1 MMSEFVAR
9 YELGRQW
16 WQGWHKGN
24 KGAPPNTNPLGVGAK
39 LRAAGA
45 VRAQCGRS
53 AGALQAHCRR
63 NAGAMQAQCRRSVS
77 TVQAQY
83 RSSVST
89 VQPQYKR
96 SARRPMQRKRSA
108 GAAQEHTHTEND
120 SSKYFWSR
128 SSTA

>member
-45 VRAQCGRS
+45 VRAQSSFWRSMPQRQRPRTMAVPHLVLERRGRRRYVHRRDANRCGQIQ
-53 AGALQAHCRR
+53 G
-63 NAGAMQAQCRRSVS
+63 
-77 TVQAQY
+77 
-83 RSSVST
+83 
-89 VQPQYKR
+89 
-96 SARRPMQRKRSA
+96 
-108 GAAQEHTHTEND
+108 
-120 SSKYFWSR
+120 
-128 SSTA
+128 

>member
-45 VRAQCGRS
+45 VRAQSSFWRS
-53 AGALQAHCRR
+53 MPQRQRPRTMAVPHLVLV
-63 NAGAMQAQCRRSVS
+63 RSWSAEAVVDMFIDGMRTDVAKS
-77 TVQAQY
+77 
-83 RSSVST
+83 
-89 VQPQYKR
+89 K
-96 SARRPMQRKRSA
+96 ARRVQTR
-108 GAAQEHTHTEND
+108 ND
-120 SSKYFWSR
+120 
-128 SSTA
+128 AE